1 MKYNPINNVRES
13 QDSEYIE
20 LDNLDIEDEF
30 QDDKYDR
37 TSIIPQTDDPL
48 APSLT
53 LRVLVLGSLWCI
65 FLGVVN
71 SILAFRTTPFEI
83 PAFLATLLSYPMG
96 IFMAKFL
103 PNYKFRIANYEY
115 QLNPGSFGMKEHV
128 LITIIASCGGGI
140 AYGIDNVVTQR
151 STMFMGNTSIT
162 FLESL
167 GWVMTTQFLGFGIAG
182 LARRFLVKPQ
192 AMVWPGILS
201 TVALFVGFHTSHE
214 NDETSVY
221 KLSRFNFFW
230 IAFALSFAYA
240 WIPQYFMV
248 ALQSFNIFCFLGF
261 GERTNF
267 LFSSDNGYGLGV
279 GSLTLDWY
287 YVKGSALTTPWWA
300 TVNIAFS
307 NFIWGWILTPLVFFT
322 NAFGKDQELHIHQYS
337 DGRPIPVLNSA
348 ALFNSSGFHISAVS
362 LYEPPKF
369 NLNEDR
375 YQLESPIYISSFF
388 ALAYAA
394 SFLSIVAAFTHV
406 FLWHGNEIYVQLNS
420 AIRQMED
427 SEEDIHNKLMKRYP
441 DISEYSFIY
450 FLLALILLQFI
461 ISGFTSYEMPFWSVL
476 LCIAMAVMSV
486 LPIGIITAISG
497 TRLGINVLTEFVIG
511 LLLPGKTV
519 VVMAFKSLGTN
530 SVIQAITLLADL
542 KLGHYMKINPLH
554 MVFAQLYGTFLG
566 AFVNTATSFWVMD
579 SLDNILGTGD
589 WQATDYFVFYNAGAI
604 WGAIGPQRFFGIGSV
619 YESTLW
625 CFAIGFFLP
634 IIPWYLNKLY
644 PLSFWK
650 MVNIPLLS
658 SFFGPGQF
666 QNFYLVPVAVAWFFQ
681 SYLFKNYNLWYYLLI

>member
-1 MKYNPINNVRES
+1 MKVNYTAKNNFKRRLNNPRAS

-20 LDNLDIEDEF
+20 LDNLETEDES
-30 QDDKYDR
+30 QDGNYDR
-37 TSIIPQTDDPL
+37 TSIIPQTDDPM

-53 LRVLVLGSLWCI
+53 LR
-65 FLGVVN
+65 
-71 SILAFRTTPFEI
+71 I

-103 PNYKFRIANYEY
+103 PNYQFSVGKSVF

-128 LITIIASCGGGI
+128 LITIIAGCGGGI

-151 STMFMGNTSIT
+151 SKMFMGNTSIT

-167 GWVMTTQFLGFGIAG
+167 GWVLTTQFLGFGIAG

-201 TVALFVGFHTSHE
+201 TVALFVGFHSSHE

-230 IAFALSFAYA
+230 IAFAISFAYA

-248 ALQSFNIFCFLGF
+248 ALQSFNILCFLGL
-261 GERTNF
+261 GEKANF
-267 LFSSDNGYGLGV
+267 LMSSDNGYGLGM

-287 YVKGSALTTPWWA
+287 YVKGASLTTPWWA

-307 NFIWGWILTPLVFFT
+307 NIIWGWILTPLVFFT
-322 NAFGKDQELHIHQYS
+322 NAFGSDQTLHIHEYR

-348 ALFNSSGFHISAVS
+348 ALFNSSGHHISAVS

-369 NLNEDR
+369 DLSEAR
-375 YQLESPIYISSFF
+375 YQQESPIYISSFF

-406 FLWHGNEIYVQLNS
+406 YLWHGNEIYVQLRS
-420 AIRQMED
+420 ALKQLEET
-427 SEEDIHNKLMKRYP
+427 EEDIHNLLMKRYP
-441 DISEYSFIY
+441 DISESAFIY
-450 FLLALILLQFI
+450 FLVVLIILQFI
-461 ISGFTSYEMPFWSVL
+461 ISGFTSYEMPFWSVI
-476 LCIAMAVMSV
+476 LCIVMAVMSV
-486 LPIGIITAISG
+486 LPIGVITAISG

-542 KLGHYMKINPLH
+542 KLGHYMKINPVH
-554 MVFAQLYGTFLG
+554 MVFAQLYGTLLG

-579 SLDNILGTGD
+579 SLETILGTGD
-589 WQATDYFVFYNAGAI
+589 WQATDYFVFYNAGI
-604 WGAIGPQRFFGIGSV
+604 
-619 YESTLW
+619 L
-625 CFAIGFFLP
+625 
-634 IIPWYLNKLY
+634 
-644 PLSFWK
+644 
-650 MVNIPLLS
+650 
-658 SFFGPGQF
+658 
-666 QNFYLVPVAVAWFFQ
+666 
-681 SYLFKNYNLWYYLLI
+681 